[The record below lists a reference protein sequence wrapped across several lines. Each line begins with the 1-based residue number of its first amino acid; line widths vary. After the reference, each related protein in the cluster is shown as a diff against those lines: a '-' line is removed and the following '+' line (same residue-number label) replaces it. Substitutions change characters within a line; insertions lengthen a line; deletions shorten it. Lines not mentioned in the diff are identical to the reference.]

1 MNHEATKPRSGLVAS
16 KIASCVRVVVV
27 HFFRLRRRY
36 HFGMTVKVN
45 GEEKDLPDGTTL
57 RELVTSFKLTPEKV
71 AIELNRR
78 LVRSEKYDTPLKNGD
93 EVEIVTF
100 VGGG

>member
-1 MNHEATKPRSGLVAS
+1 
-16 KIASCVRVVVV
+16 
-27 HFFRLRRRY
+27 
-36 HFGMTVKVN
+36 MTVKVN
-45 GEEKDLPDGTTL
+45 GDPRDLPDGETL
-57 RELVTSFKLTPEKV
+57 RALVARFQLTPEKV

-78 LVRSEKYDTPLKNGD
+78 LVRSEKYDTPLKDGD